1 MVNYIHF
8 IDGEKG
14 GVGKSLFARVMVQR
28 CKDRNYPYVLVESDA
43 SNPDVGEVYY
53 DELRE
58 ENGTNKPVYT
68 QVTFSDSERKTYDAD
83 RIFEF
88 SLLSP
93 VIVNLP
99 AAISKLTTE
108 WIDRNEL
115 TKLKDKVRICKWFIS
130 NGGYDS
136 IQLFIQSL
144 NHFEDGIQHVF
155 VRNLGLCPTWSH
167 VEKRKELQDLIKQYE
182 VAAIDFPLFPYPER
196 DYMDEKRCTFDAAR
210 SDEGLG
216 GILPQQRLAT
226 FLRLSY
232 EQIDKVEGIVW
243 EPGKQFNNGDRNVES
258 DAESKAE
265 SNSKSNSE
273 SNGSSNG
280 SSNIESNNE
289 SNVESNGSNKDS
301 KKRRTKKPKEQ
312 SVANGGNGSNG
323 GASESDDVVE
333 LENQAPDQQPEFVEG
348 N

>member
-28 CKDRNYPYVLVESDA
+28 CKDRDYHYVLVESDA

-83 RIFEF
+83 QIFEL

-99 AAISKLTTE
+99 SAISQLTTE

-115 TKLKDKVRICKWFIS
+115 TKLKNKVRICKWFVS

-167 VEKRKELQDLIKQYE
+167 VEKRKELQDLIKQYKIS
-182 VAAIDFPLFPYPER
+182 VIDFPLFPYPER

-243 EPGKQFNNGDRNVES
+243 EPGKQSNNGDRNVES

-265 SNSKSNSE
+265 SSSKSNSE
-273 SNGSSNG
+273 SNGY
-280 SSNIESNNE
+280 SNIESNSE
-289 SNVESNGSNKDS
+289 SNVEINGSNKDS

-312 SVANGGNGSNG
+312 FVANGGNG

-348 N
+348 VS

>member
-83 RIFEF
+83 QIFEL
-88 SLLSP
+88 SLLFP

-99 AAISKLTTE
+99 AAISQLTTE

-243 EPGKQFNNGDRNVES
+243 EPGKQFNNGERNVES

-273 SNGSSNG
+273 SKGFSNG
-280 SSNIESNNE
+280 SSNIESNSE
-289 SNVESNGSNKDS
+289 SNVEINGSNKDS

-312 SVANGGNGSNG
+312 SVASGGNG

-348 N
+348 VS